1 MTSFPWIDH
10 LRTLPERPWLEP
22 WAASARRLGAFFLL
36 TFRRAHRDGVLI
48 TSSALAYVTILSL
61 IPLLAAFAFVGARVF
76 TAYQE
81 RSLEFFVQV
90 LPYHEAPVTEQ
101 LEQFLVQARD
111 LEGWGILAFFATSLF
126 AFGTVEETINR
137 IWNVARRRRFRV
149 RFLSFTLLVFW
160 GPVMIGAIYSTL
172 LILRKRFGPELLESS
187 VTLNLLP
194 FLGALVGLTMLYW
207 LVPYT
212 SVSFRCALTGGLAAA
227 ILLEL
232 LRLSFSLYVTLL
244 TNPTA
249 VYGRFAFLLFFAIS
263 IQLTWAIVLY
273 GSELAYC
280 AQHWGALARGIGRE
294 AHVQGR
300 WVGLATVL
308 ALAERFEE
316 GSPLTSQD
324 DLAEL
329 LLVPADE
336 LEAILEPLVDAK
348 ILEPTE
354 GRDREYLLA
363 RPPHRLTAGSV
374 LAAYDTR
381 SHRVFEP
388 LGDRLQGALDE
399 LAVRIAELREQGLSE
414 VTLADLVERS
424 NGRRNG
430 PG

>member
-1 MTSFPWIDH
+1 MTSFPWIDR
-10 LRTLPERPWLEP
+10 LRTLPERPKLEP
-22 WAASARRLGAFFLL
+22 WAASARRLGSFFLL
-36 TFRRAHRDGVLI
+36 TFRRAHKDGVLI

-101 LEQFLVQARD
+101 LEQFLVQARE

-149 RFLSFTLLVFW
+149 RFLSFTLFVFW
-160 GPVMIGAIYSTL
+160 GPVMIGAAYSTL
-172 LILRKRFGPELLESS
+172 LILRQRFGPELLESS

-194 FLGALVGLTMLYW
+194 FVGALVGLTMLYW

-232 LRLSFSLYVTLL
+232 LRLSFSLYVNLL

-249 VYGRFAFLLFFAIS
+249 IYGRFAFLLFFAIS

-280 AQHWGALARGIGRE
+280 AQHWGALVRGIGRE
-294 AHVQGR
+294 AHFQGR
-300 WVGLATVL
+300 WVGLASVL
-308 ALAERFEE
+308 ALAERLERGE
-316 GSPLTSQD
+316 PVTSQD

-329 LLVPADE
+329 LLVPADD
-336 LEAILEPLVDAK
+336 LEAILEPLVEAK

-354 GRDREYLLA
+354 GREREYLLA

-374 LAAYDTR
+374 LAAYDAR

-388 LGDRLQGALDE
+388 LGAKLQAALDE
-399 LAVRIAELREQGLSE
+399 LAWQIAELRRQGLNE
-414 VTLADLVERS
+414 VTLADLVARGNGERAS
-424 NGRRNG
+424 D
-430 PG
+430 

>member
-1 MTSFPWIDH
+1 MTSFPWIDR
-10 LRTLPERPWLEP
+10 LRTLPERPKLEP
-22 WAASARRLGAFFLL
+22 WAASARRLGSFFLL
-36 TFRRAHRDGVLI
+36 TFRRAHKDGVLI

-101 LEQFLVQARD
+101 IEQFLVQARE

-149 RFLSFTLLVFW
+149 RFLSFTLFVFW
-160 GPVMIGAIYSTL
+160 GPVMIGAAYSTL

-194 FLGALVGLTMLYW
+194 FVGALVGLTMLYW

-249 VYGRFAFLLFFAIS
+249 IYGRFAFLLFFAIS

-294 AHVQGR
+294 AHFQGR
-300 WVGLATVL
+300 WVGLASVL
-308 ALAERFEE
+308 ALAERFERGE
-316 GSPLTSQD
+316 PVTSQD

-329 LLVPADE
+329 LLVPADD
-336 LEAILEPLVDAK
+336 LESILEPLVEAK
-348 ILEPTE
+348 LLEPTE
-354 GRDREYLLA
+354 GREREYLLA

-374 LAAYDTR
+374 LAAYDAR

-388 LGDRLQGALDE
+388 LGAKLQAALDE
-399 LAVRIAELREQGLSE
+399 LAGQISELRRQGLNE
-414 VTLADLVERS
+414 VTLADLVARS
-424 NGRRNG
+424 NGERSSE
-430 PG
+430 

>member
-1 MTSFPWIDH
+1 MTSFPWIDS
-10 LRTLPERPWLEP
+10 LRALPERPGLAP
-22 WAASARRLGAFFLL
+22 WVASAGRLRGFFLL

-61 IPLLAAFAFVGARVF
+61 IPLLSAFAFVGARVF

-101 LEQFLVQARD
+101 LQQFLTQAED
-111 LEGWGILAFFATSLF
+111 LKGWGILAFFATSLF

-160 GPVMIGAIYSTL
+160 GPVLIGATYSL
-172 LILRKRFGPELLESS
+172 LLVLRNRFGRELLEGS
-187 VTLNLLP
+187 VTLSLLP
-194 FLGALVGLTMLYW
+194 FLGALLGLTMLYW

-212 SVSFRCALTGGLAAA
+212 NVSFRCALTGGLAAA

-232 LRLSFSLYVTLL
+232 LRLSFSLYVGLL

-249 VYGRFAFLLFFAIS
+249 IYGRFAFLLFFAIS

-294 AHVQGR
+294 AHFQGR
-300 WVGLATVL
+300 WVGLASVL
-308 ALAERFEE
+308 ALAERFERGE
-316 GSPLTSQD
+316 PVTSQD

-336 LEAILEPLVDAK
+336 LELILEPLVEAK

-354 GRDREYLLA
+354 GRDREYILA

-388 LGDRLQGALDE
+388 LGDKLQSALDE
-399 LAVRIAELREQGLSE
+399 LAWRISELRRQGLNE
-414 VTLADLVERS
+414 VTLAQLVDRS
-424 NGRRNG
+424 NGERS
-430 PG
+430 

>member
-1 MTSFPWIDH
+1 MTSSPWIDR
-10 LRTLPERPWLEP
+10 LRTLPERPRLEP
-22 WAASARRLGAFFLL
+22 WVESARRLGSFFLL

-48 TSSALAYVTILSL
+48 TSAALAYVTILSL

-90 LPYHEAPVTEQ
+90 LPYHEAPVTDQ
-101 LEQFLVQARD
+101 IEQFLVQARE

-160 GPVMIGAIYSTL
+160 GPVTIGAIYSTL

-187 VTLNLLP
+187 VTLSLLP
-194 FLGALVGLTMLYW
+194 FAGALVGLTMLYW

-249 VYGRFAFLLFFAIS
+249 IYGRFAFLLFFAIS

-280 AQHWGALARGIGRE
+280 AQHWAALARGMGQE
-294 AHVQGR
+294 AHFQGR
-300 WVGLATVL
+300 WVGLASVL
-308 ALAERFEE
+308 ALAERFERGE
-316 GSPLTSQD
+316 PVTSQD

-336 LEAILEPLVDAK
+336 LESILEPLVEAK

-388 LGDRLQGALDE
+388 LGANLQAALDE
-399 LAVRIAELREQGLSE
+399 LALQIAELRRQGLNE
-414 VTLADLVERS
+414 VTLADLVARS
-424 NGRRNG
+424 NGERG
-430 PG
+430 